1 MASSFSWVDFAEDD
15 RRKMMEILHLFHDK
29 EIREELGVGTVRDAF
44 SDMMFPGTSTLNTR
58 AKYMLFIPWIFLSLE
73 KRHIKSDKIEEK
85 SREYE
90 ISLIRAL
97 LNAGE
102 DDGVIG
108 RVARD
113 RLKILPSYMY
123 WSGLGIWGIRRFEG
137 SNYQYFQSLDSFYAH
152 RKSIVKSDDGEAVS
166 QPSNNWDPNIVAPPN
181 DFPWSAKLDL
191 SREEATYLHDR
202 ILARCKKSLLA
213 FLVTTSDPTDVRYA
227 WIHPNW
233 AEFSDEHKQIVQ
245 HARNFSDV
253 MHGASLLYNLML
265 SEKRKNND
273 WIEKYTQRLVV
284 WADNVG
290 ERFSEIAQWDLIDF
304 WRIVYEQNQHINYL
318 TRRFIDNWIGIVRDK
333 GDVPELLKNEQA
345 RRLIYQRELRIK
357 GNRSRLKNERML
369 EQWLGA
375 AGENAMDFRWR
386 VTQRL
391 LKDIFSGLKRR
402 R

>member
-1 MASSFSWVDFAEDD
+1 
-15 RRKMMEILHLFHDK
+15 
-29 EIREELGVGTVRDAF
+29 
-44 SDMMFPGTSTLNTR
+44 
-58 AKYMLFIPWIFLSLE
+58 MLLE

-97 LNAGE
+97 LSAGE

-123 WSGLGIWGIRRFEG
+123 WSGLGNWGIRRFEG
-137 SNYQYFQSLDSFYAH
+137 SNYQYFQSLDSFYTYK
-152 RKSIVKSDDGEAVS
+152 KSMVKSDDGEAVS
-166 QPSNNWDPNIVAPPN
+166 QPSNNWDPNIVAPSN

-191 SREEATYLHDR
+191 NRDEATYLHDR
-202 ILARCKKSLLA
+202 VLASCKKSLLA

-227 WIHPNW
+227 WMHPKW

-245 HARNFSDV
+245 YARNFSDV

-265 SEKRKNND
+265 SEKRHNND
-273 WIEKYTQRLVV
+273 WIEKYTQKVVV
-284 WADNVG
+284 WADHVG
-290 ERFSEIAQWDLIDF
+290 EHFSEIAQWDLIDF

-318 TRRFIDNWIGIVRDK
+318 TRRFIDNWIGIVRDR
-333 GDVPELLKNEQA
+333 GDVPDLLINEQA
-345 RRLIYQRELRIK
+345 RRLIYQREVRIK
-357 GNRSRLKNERML
+357 GKRSRLKNERML
-369 EQWLGA
+369 DQWLGA

-391 LKDIFSGLKRR
+391 LKDIFGGLKRGQ
-402 R
+402 